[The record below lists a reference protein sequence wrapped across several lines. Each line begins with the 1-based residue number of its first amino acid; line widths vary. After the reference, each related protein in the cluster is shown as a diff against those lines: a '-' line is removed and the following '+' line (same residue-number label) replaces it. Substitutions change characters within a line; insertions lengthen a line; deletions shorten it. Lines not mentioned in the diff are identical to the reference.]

1 MYYNFTTGATNETR
15 TAYLPFLRNIRVHPG
30 FFCGL
35 GVSQSLEFLTRV
47 LQQTVN
53 ISLSTKCAHL
63 LANLFF
69 IRKKNSYTD
78 VFTFGDYVDRI
89 FPIELEIMDITGTD
103 RTASYF
109 DIHIEIDS
117 EGLQRTKLYDKEMI
131 SIFQL

>member
-1 MYYNFTTGATNETR
+1 MKQELLICPSFGTSE
-15 TAYLPFLRNIRVHPG
+15 FIPG

-78 VFTFGDYVDRI
+78 VFTFR
-89 FPIELEIMDITGTD
+89 
-103 RTASYF
+103 
-109 DIHIEIDS
+109 
-117 EGLQRTKLYDKEMI
+117 
-131 SIFQL
+131 

>member
-1 MYYNFTTGATNETR
+1 MKQELLICPSFGTSEFI
-15 TAYLPFLRNIRVHPG
+15 PV

-69 IRKKNSYTD
+69 IRKENSYTD
-78 VFTFGDYVDRI
+78 VFTFR
-89 FPIELEIMDITGTD
+89 
-103 RTASYF
+103 
-109 DIHIEIDS
+109 
-117 EGLQRTKLYDKEMI
+117 
-131 SIFQL
+131 